1 MRRKAKITIF
11 SRGIAAIALA
21 LILTNLVSC
30 QVFNS
35 ALKTERTV
43 TITNAIE
50 STVKVHYMQSWD
62 NTWHTAASSSKRV
75 APGKSTTYR
84 FQQGDSISVGRIVP
98 EDQVMNAQQSIAYER
113 SQDSIELDRE
123 SALRVV
129 VDEQSGELK
138 IEPEPEEKP

>member
-1 MRRKAKITIF
+1 MRRGAKITIF
-11 SRGIAAIALA
+11 SSSIAVVVFT
-21 LILTNLVSC
+21 LISTSLVGC

-43 TITNAIE
+43 TITNATE

-62 NTWHTAASSSKRV
+62 NTWHTAASSSKHV

-98 EDQVMNAQQSIAYER
+98 QDQAMNAQQSIAYER
-113 SQDSIELDRE
+113 SQDSLELDRE